1 MKTKL
6 VILLGLLLLF
16 SPRLQSQNSK
26 NKAHKVWISNVN
38 NSKIIK
44 GTLYEVNDE
53 SLLIMDKHSKEITID
68 ASKINIIKIRRKGKI
83 GKGILIGSLTGLA
96 TGAIIGIVSGDD
108 PDKTVVAGWPIGT
121 YTVEG
126 QKKGEKALI
135 YGVLLG
141 LAGGGAGA
149 LIASKRE
156 KIIINGSIESYKSQ
170 IEFIRNF

>member
-16 SPRLQSQNSK
+16 SSSLQSQNSN

-44 GTLYEVNDE
+44 GTLNEVNNE
-53 SLLIMDKHSKEITID
+53 SLIIMDKHSKEITID
-68 ASKINIIKIRRKGKI
+68 VSKINIIKIRRIGKI

-96 TGAIIGIVSGDD
+96 TGGIIGIISGDD
-108 PDKTVVAGWPIGT
+108 PDKTVDAGWPIGT

-141 LAGGGAGA
+141 LAGGGTGA

-170 IEFIRNF
+170 IEFLRNF